1 MCGYAAI
8 FQLGAESFVLSNGA
22 LQIQWCLSDTLRDK
36 DLAFLMPCLRCS
48 AQMLH
53 PAAH

>member
-22 LQIQWCLSDTLRDK
+22 LQIQWCLSETLRDK
-36 DLAFLMPCLRCS
+36 DLAFLMSCLWRP

-53 PAAH
+53 TAAH